1 MELEDLSHLE
11 DDEFHSI
18 DDEHFSS
25 NSSDS
30 DNGEY
35 PEETAEE
42 EEVVSDFED
51 ETIQFP
57 PVEND
62 QAQDTIKLHTFAL
75 IPIDSTPISDT
86 PT

>member
-1 MELEDLSHLE
+1 MEFEDLSHLE

-30 DNGEY
+30 DNEEY
-35 PEETAEE
+35 PEETVEE
-42 EEVVSDFED
+42 EEVSDFED
-51 ETIQFP
+51 ETVQFP

-62 QAQDTIKLHTFAL
+62 QVQDTIKLHTSSL
-75 IPIDSTPISDT
+75 IPIDSTLISPISSK
-86 PT
+86 